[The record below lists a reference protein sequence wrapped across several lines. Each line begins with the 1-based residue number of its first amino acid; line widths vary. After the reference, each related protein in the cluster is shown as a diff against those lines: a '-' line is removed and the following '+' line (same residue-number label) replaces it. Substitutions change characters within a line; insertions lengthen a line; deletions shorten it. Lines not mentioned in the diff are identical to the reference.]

1 MGVTLFELLSFYSI
15 HSIKRVA
22 DHLITPVLEMVF
34 NPASLK
40 TVLFSGESGTTDVRN
55 AVYADASSIQK
66 KMTTTSSKPTSDYT
80 NDTTLQELEYKT
92 SFM

>member
-1 MGVTLFELLSFYSI
+1 
-15 HSIKRVA
+15 
-22 DHLITPVLEMVF
+22 MVF